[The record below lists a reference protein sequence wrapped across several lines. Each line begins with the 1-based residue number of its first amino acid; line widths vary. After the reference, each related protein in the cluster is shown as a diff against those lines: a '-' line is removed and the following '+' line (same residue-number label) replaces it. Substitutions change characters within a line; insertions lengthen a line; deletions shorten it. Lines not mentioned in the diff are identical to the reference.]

1 MSLALRIPFTGGS
14 VTLAHDALGAS
25 VNLSNFGVVAAEDDT
40 YGQVASFDGTTHL
53 ELTASSVP
61 STASGGA
68 TRSVSVWVNPL
79 SPSVC
84 LFSMGDESAAG
95 SLLRVSLDASMRVK
109 VEYSGLQE
117 SISILSLALGEWSH
131 VLLSYDGSNVQCYV
145 NGALGADDA
154 RELSTGEAPLALGEA
169 FGSAWAFE
177 GRMSD
182 FRIYDHFFPV
192 HDVTDLH
199 ERGPNELLH
208 VDTTVLA
215 VFEGDGI
222 QPDVALNDSVV
233 AVGNV
238 TAKSLTLVAE
248 KTPSGETEAA
258 SFVYMHDPATSERI
272 CISENVHTVNADET
286 QSTSILKLCGTN
298 SVGDRVSQKC
308 MQYSGESVD
317 IHSVSSVG
325 EQRTSR
331 LDFEGLS
338 FDSDEAAVV
347 LGPFSEFRIKY
358 DDVTDTLQ
366 IQRLQS
372 GVYTTK
378 VEYGR

>member
-1 MSLALRIPFTGGS
+1 MSLALRIPLNGGS
-14 VTLAHDALGAS
+14 VTLAYDASGAAL
-25 VNLSNFGVVAAEDDT
+25 NLTNFGVVAAEDET
-40 YGQVASFDGTTHL
+40 YGQVASFDGTAHL
-53 ELTASSVP
+53 ELQASSVP

-68 TRSVSVWVNPL
+68 TRCLSVWVNPS
-79 SPSVC
+79 SPSLS
-84 LFSMGDESAAG
+84 LFSTGYEGAAG
-95 SLLRVSLDASMRVK
+95 SLLRVSLDASLRVR
-109 VEYSGLQE
+109 VEYSGLPE
-117 SISILSLALGEWSH
+117 STSSVSLASGEWSH
-131 VLLSYDGSNVQCYV
+131 VLLSYDGSSVQCYV
-145 NGALGADDA
+145 NGALSSEDA
-154 RELSTGEAPLALGEA
+154 RELLTGEAELSLGRA
-169 FGSAWAFE
+169 SSDVPAFE

-182 FRIYDHFFPV
+182 FRIYDHFFSV
-192 HDVTDLH
+192 RDVADLH

-222 QPDVALNDSVV
+222 QSDVVNDSVV

-248 KTPSGETEAA
+248 KSPSGETEAA

-272 CISENVHTVNADET
+272 CISENLHTVNADDSE
-286 QSTSILKLCGTN
+286 STSTLKLCST
-298 SVGDRVSQKC
+298 SSAGDRVSQKC
-308 MQYSGESVD
+308 LQYSGRSVD
-317 IHSVSSVG
+317 IHSVSNAG
-325 EQRTSR
+325 EQRTST
-331 LDFEGLS
+331 LDFDGLS

-358 DDVTDTLQ
+358 DDTTDTLQ
-366 IQRLQS
+366 IQRLQG